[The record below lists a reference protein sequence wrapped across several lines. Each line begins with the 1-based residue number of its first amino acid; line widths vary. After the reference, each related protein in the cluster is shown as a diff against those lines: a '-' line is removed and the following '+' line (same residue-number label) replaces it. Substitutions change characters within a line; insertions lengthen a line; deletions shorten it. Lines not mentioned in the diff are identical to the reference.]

1 MTTYIKTI
9 TFGPTA
15 GGLKVTPDKVDPII
29 NDTLD
34 EMQRSGAKILDV
46 RITQAQM
53 TPGNNISTYV
63 IIYDAARPAA

>member
-15 GGLKVTPDKVDPII
+15 GGLKVTPDKVDPIV
-29 NDTLD
+29 NDALD
-34 EMQRSGAKILDV
+34 KLQRSGAKIIDV

-63 IIYDAARPAA
+63 IIYDAPQPAA